1 MQLNNKHSVK
11 KSIDLSNT
19 LESKRSISDD
29 NPNDFSLL
37 DFSTVN
43 QNVLDLIVSF
53 DLFKMFKSQIDKM
66 AESISIH

>member
-29 NPNDFSLL
+29 NPNDFS
-37 DFSTVN
+37 
-43 QNVLDLIVSF
+43 
-53 DLFKMFKSQIDKM
+53 
-66 AESISIH
+66 